1 MGVCINVIF
10 LILGDEGDN
19 FYVIDQGEMDVSAM
33 LLYYNMNAN
42 VVYYLIYEMLMITIL
57 MSNGVLVG
65 LC

>member
-1 MGVCINVIF
+1 MCINVLFI
-10 LILGDEGDN
+10 ILGDEGDN

-42 VVYYLIYEMLMITIL
+42 VVYYLIYEMLMIRIL